1 MVVSVILVN
10 MGVIPGQWE
19 MVMAMVPDRRNMEI
33 MPIEAISNINR
44 IESAGNTG
52 NMSMKIGAMVN
63 IVGMIMIDKRLS
75 VFSNF
80 INR

>member
-1 MVVSVILVN
+1 
-10 MGVIPGQWE
+10 MGVIPGRWE
-19 MVMAMVPDRRNMEI
+19 IVMAMAMVPDRRNMEI
-33 MPIEAISNINR
+33 MVIEVISNINR

-63 IVGMIMIDKRLS
+63 IVGMIMIDKLLS